1 MPRIKTIVSNK
12 STLLLVT
19 SLVFL
24 VAGLIYVSIS
34 EHPAV
39 AYSPAY
45 CFTQSHCKDRVCTDK
60 SDGVTRTCCW
70 TSSGYTVCQTCT
82 LNKNTG
88 YYGNCSSTSNF
99 SGGVE
104 GTDTSPP
111 LVAPEPSPSTTET
124 CPENTILGARGNC
137 IPLTKEPPSTD
148 LGTIQPPPTDENKP
162 SKHKLPKGDILGEL
176 PQSGEELTAKKKD
189 NKDSSPTPPPC
200 PTDNSPIPPDCTL
213 KPKF

>member
-1 MPRIKTIVSNK
+1 MPRRETIVSNK

-19 SLVFL
+19 LLVLVFL
-24 VAGLIYVSIS
+24 VAGLIYVPVY
-34 EHPAV
+34 ERPVV

-70 TSSGYTVCQTCT
+70 SSSGYTVCQTCT

-99 SGGVE
+99 SSGGVE
-104 GTDTSPP
+104 GTDISPP
-111 LVAPEPSPSTTET
+111 LVAPEPSPSTQK
-124 CPENTILGARGNC
+124 CPENTVLVPNGNC
-137 IPLTKEPPSTD
+137 LPLTNIPEEQQAT
-148 LGTIQPPPTDENKP
+148 TQPPDKKP
-162 SKHKLPKGDILGEL
+162 SKHKLRGDDILGE
-176 PQSGEELTAKKKD
+176 PSQNGEELTVKKRNNNND
-189 NKDSSPTPPPC
+189 NSPTPPAC
-200 PTDNSPIPPDCTL
+200 PDKAPIPPDCTL